1 MERRRNPR
9 RPKTPDR
16 EKPVSLWPLNFEDA
30 LGALTEEGTE
40 GGKAESAEKKADT
53 PDVEKDVEKQ
63 DEE

>member
-30 LGALTEEGTE
+30 LDALTEEGQETR
-40 GGKAESAEKKADT
+40 KAEPAETTADT
-53 PDVEKDVEKQ
+53 PDVQKDVEKQ